1 MAADTTVTEPPQA
14 VTFAMEEPEIV
25 VQSHAKENRRLPSLQ
40 DRPGVRDFAFS
51 LRDWAVHVA
60 EHLPFDTNGR
70 RGIEAMC
77 VGDATG
83 LKENDYKCHA
93 RRGLAECMLGTPN
106 VNSSTNVLLTLSW

>member
-51 LRDWAVHVA
+51 LRD
-60 EHLPFDTNGR
+60 
-70 RGIEAMC
+70 
-77 VGDATG
+77 
-83 LKENDYKCHA
+83 
-93 RRGLAECMLGTPN
+93 
-106 VNSSTNVLLTLSW
+106 